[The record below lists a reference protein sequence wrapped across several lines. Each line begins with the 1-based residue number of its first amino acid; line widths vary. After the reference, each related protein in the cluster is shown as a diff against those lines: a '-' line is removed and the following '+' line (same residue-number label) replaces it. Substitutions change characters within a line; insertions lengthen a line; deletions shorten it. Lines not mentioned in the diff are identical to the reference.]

1 MYVKFGVTMKGLPD
15 NELSVEPT
23 VLPVTGVEISEF
35 LRSPSASVGEHSSL
49 VW

>member
-1 MYVKFGVTMKGLPD
+1 MKGLPD